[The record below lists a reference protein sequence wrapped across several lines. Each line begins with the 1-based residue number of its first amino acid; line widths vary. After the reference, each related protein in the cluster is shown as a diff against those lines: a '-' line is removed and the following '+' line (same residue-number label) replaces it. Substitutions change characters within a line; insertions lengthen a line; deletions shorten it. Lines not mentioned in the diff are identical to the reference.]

1 MYHKSMKNL
10 FLRTIIAFLLI
21 IFTSSVKAEESFSLG
36 VDFGYGFFDIG
47 ADETAQSIANSA
59 GSTVNYEADTGSWMG
74 RIYTDL
80 EIANSLYIDIGFF
93 ITGSIDAKY
102 TLSGVTVTEGYSANG
117 VDASLVYKE
126 GDKEGFFLKGG
137 VHSSTIDG
145 KASITISG
153 TTYAANAAA
162 TGTGFLFGGGYDF
175 SDNTRIGYTYYT
187 DIGGLS
193 KADLGYIYYG
203 YRF

>member
-1 MYHKSMKNL
+1 MNNL
-10 FLRTIIAFLLI
+10 FLRIIITFLLI

-47 ADETAQSIANSA
+47 ADETAQSIANTA

-80 EIANSLYIDIGFF
+80 EIANSLYVDVGFF
-93 ITGSIDAKY
+93 LIGSIDAKY

-117 VDASLVYKE
+117 VEASLAYKE

-162 TGTGFLFGGGYDF
+162 SGTGFLFGGGFDF
-175 SDNTRIGYTYYT
+175 SDGTRIGYTYYS
-187 DIGGLS
+187 DLGGLS

>member
-1 MYHKSMKNL
+1 MKNI
-10 FLRTIIAFLLI
+10 FLKTIITFLLI

-36 VDFGYGFFDIG
+36 VDFGYGFLDIG
-47 ADETAQSIANSA
+47 ADETAQSIANTA
-59 GSTVNYEADTGSWMG
+59 GSTVTYEADTGSWMG

-80 EIANSLYIDIGFF
+80 EIANSLYIDIGYFL
-93 ITGSIDAKY
+93 TGSIDAKY

-117 VDASLVYKE
+117 VEASLVYKE

-137 VHSSTIDG
+137 VHSSTVDG
-145 KASITISG
+145 NASITISG
-153 TTYAANAAA
+153 TTYAANAASS
-162 TGTGFLFGGGYDF
+162 GTGFLFGGGFDF
-175 SDNTRIGYTYYT
+175 SDSTRIGYTYYS
-187 DIGGLS
+187 DLGGLS

>member
-1 MYHKSMKNL
+1 MKNF

-36 VDFGYGFFDIG
+36 VDFGYGFLDIG
-47 ADETAQSIANSA
+47 ADETAQSIANTA
-59 GSTVNYEADTGSWMG
+59 GSTVTYESDTGSWMG

-80 EIANSLYIDIGFF
+80 EIANSLYIDIGYFL
-93 ITGSIDAKY
+93 TGSIDAKY

-117 VDASLVYKE
+117 VEASLAYKE

-137 VHSSTIDG
+137 VHSSTVDG
-145 KASITISG
+145 NASITISG

-162 TGTGFLFGGGYDF
+162 SGTGLLFGGGYDF
-175 SDNTRIGYTYYT
+175 SDGTRIGYTYYS
-187 DIGGLS
+187 DLGGLS
-193 KADLGYIYYG
+193 KADLVYIYYG